1 MTASHDHYI
10 KPVPPTYV
18 TEYEEKFVWPNVD
31 YLNPVGSRFGSFMFK
46 SPAKYDSSGILL
58 KLISTKNYHEK
69 SQLEHL
75 SNLLKK

>member
-31 YLNPVGSRFGSFMFK
+31 YNNAVGSRFGFSYSPK
-46 SPAKYDSSGILL
+46 SPAKYDSSGEL
-58 KLISTKNYHEK
+58 LISTI
-69 SQLEHL
+69 
-75 SNLLKK
+75 SN